1 MKLNFKNI
9 DVALPYLYVVSGIVI
24 GTIGANT
31 YINNIDVH
39 EELVIPYPS
48 IYSDG
53 YKSLVGDSITNE
65 ISTFFVDSIE
75 PVYISTN
82 SEFVK
87 ELQEFSNNY
96 INTLLRDDPEYNLAD
111 FYHKKNEDTYDLILE
126 DFELNEPLSMM
137 SKSNLKI
144 IKNDQG
150 CLSADGNNAIILI
163 EFEFT
168 VDKIINNSNVTAM
181 FEEGKTYRQ
190 TRELILKKDK
200 TGVFKIYESLI
211 GAANEVK

>member
-1 MKLNFKNI
+1 MKLNFKKINFT
-9 DVALPYLYVVSGIVI
+9 LPYLYIVSGVVV
-24 GTIGANT
+24 GAVGANT
-31 YINNIDVH
+31 YIKNLKVN
-39 EELVIPYPS
+39 EELVFPYPS
-48 IYSDG
+48 IYSEG
-53 YKSLVGDSITNE
+53 YKSLVGDSITTEESTFVVNAIE
-65 ISTFFVDSIE
+65 PINISTQSK
-75 PVYISTN
+75 
-82 SEFVK
+82 FVK
-87 ELQEFSNNY
+87 ELQEFSNKY
-96 INTLLRDDPEYNLAD
+96 VNTLLRDDPEYNLSD
-111 FYHKKNEDTYDLILE
+111 FYHKKSEDTYDLILE

-168 VDKIINNSNVTAM
+168 VDKIINNSNVTSM

-200 TGVFKIYESLI
+200 KGVFKIYESLI
-211 GAANEVK
+211 GVPIEL